1 MTSHHRIYDLCAIR
15 VVYHFEAPIGP
26 YQMCELRMNVSSA
39 GWLARQCAER
49 LKSSISR
56 YAYVTRGDVEL
67 IFSSVGVYNA

>member
-15 VVYHFEAPIGP
+15 VVYPFEVPIGP

-39 GWLARQCAER
+39 GWLARQCTER

-56 YAYVTRGDVEL
+56 YAYVTRHDVEL
-67 IFSSVGVYNA
+67 IFSSVRVYNA